1 MQHQLGSHKTRDK
14 QCKSMRPAKFNRKQ
28 AVLFLFWVREQL
40 AGAAT
45 ITSESPCT
53 HLLICKQ
60 GKWSRKLIPCH
71 VGFGINQ
78 LYMA

>member
-1 MQHQLGSHKTRDK
+1 M
-14 QCKSMRPAKFNRKQ
+14 
-28 AVLFLFWVREQL
+28 LFLFWVREQL